1 MDDRA
6 LIDEYRAWC
15 AAHLHPRRGAT
26 LVRALEDVVSA
37 ELKRGDPSRLVER
50 MRAGALDQA
59 AIAAVVERRGPATV
73 LGQRDARR
81 YGSHRAVELALRH
94 FVACAQL
101 RRARPGRR
109 AVSAEELAFFD
120 DGDGAEAAA
129 AAPGSP
135 APAAPA
141 GPQPFRDAFDEAQYV
156 LEEAVAAGAETPP
169 PTGARPHRAAP
180 RRSRSTSTRARRRPP
195 SSRARSATPPPSPRR
210 CAAPGSRP
218 RARACAR
225 SSPGTTARRR
235 RSRAGRSRPSSRRA
249 SRAGA
254 SRSRGSL
261 LKPCRGE

>member
-156 LEEAVAAGAETPP
+156 LEEAVAAGAEIPP
-169 PTGARPHRAAP
+169 PTGARPTAP
-180 RRSRSTSTRARRRPP
+180 RRAGRGA
-195 SSRARSATPPPSPRR
+195 
-210 CAAPGSRP
+210 RP
-218 RARACAR
+218 RAPDGAR
-225 SSPGTTARRR
+225 
-235 RSRAGRSRPSSRRA
+235 
-249 SRAGA
+249 
-254 SRSRGSL
+254 
-261 LKPCRGE
+261 